1 MKGDSSVVPLV
12 PKADLPLAR
21 LQNDIATGRQE
32 FTLII
37 YNKLGTLPFLTL
49 NWLCSMNNIIRYSI
63 IIFIF
68 VVFAYAEDTCQA
80 QDIVKEESTIKPVSV
95 SANVDKAR
103 ATIGDKINYKIT
115 VDFPENIEVFFPE
128 TKDKVG
134 GLAVKDFAVSDIER
148 DEGRITRELSYVLET
163 YKASSYIIPA
173 FDIKYKEKLKSEI
186 EVAKT
191 PEIFV
196 EVVTVLDADASDV
209 RGIKPPVSLDKRYFK
224 LYIIIAIVF
233 GVLLLVAIVLHY
245 VYHRKQ
251 TETESIPEPL
261 PAHQVAYND
270 LESLMAM
277 DLISKGQ
284 IKEYY
289 YRLSNIVRHYIENRF
304 KLMAPERTTEEFLAE
319 MMVTGKLT
327 EDHKELV
334 GNFLEHC
341 DMVKFAA
348 YGPDSREIENSFNS
362 AKKLVDETREVMQEG
377 AVAQAN
383 VN

>member
-1 MKGDSSVVPLV
+1 
-12 PKADLPLAR
+12 
-21 LQNDIATGRQE
+21 
-32 FTLII
+32 
-37 YNKLGTLPFLTL
+37 
-49 NWLCSMNNIIRYSI
+49 MNNITRYAI
-63 IIFIF
+63 IIFMLF
-68 VVFAYAEDTCQA
+68 LYAEDMCLA
-80 QDIVKEESTIKPVSV
+80 QDALIEENSNKSVSV
-95 SANVDKAR
+95 SAGVDKAR
-103 ATIGDKINYKIT
+103 ATIGDEINYKIT

-148 DEGRITRELSYVLET
+148 DKGRITRELNYVLET

-173 FDIKYKEKLKSEI
+173 FDIKYKEKLKPET
-186 EVAKT
+186 EVSKT

-233 GVLLLVAIVLHY
+233 GVLILAAIVLHY

-251 TETESIPEPL
+251 SETESIPEPL
-261 PAHQVAYND
+261 SAHQIAYND
-270 LESLMAM
+270 LESLKAM

-284 IKEYY
+284 IKDYY

-304 KLMAPERTTEEFLAE
+304 KLMAPDRTTEEFLVE
-319 MMVTGKLT
+319 MTVTGKLT
-327 EDHKELV
+327 GVHKELV

-362 AKKLVDETREVMQEG
+362 AKKLVDETREVVQEG
-377 AVAQAN
+377 AVVQTD

>member
-1 MKGDSSVVPLV
+1 
-12 PKADLPLAR
+12 
-21 LQNDIATGRQE
+21 
-32 FTLII
+32 
-37 YNKLGTLPFLTL
+37 
-49 NWLCSMNNIIRYSI
+49 MNNITRYAI
-63 IIFIF
+63 IIFMLF
-68 VVFAYAEDTCQA
+68 LYVEDTCLA
-80 QDIVKEESTIKPVSV
+80 QDALKEEGSANKPVSV
-95 SANVDKAR
+95 TAGVDKAR
-103 ATIGDKINYKIT
+103 ATIGEEINYKIT
-115 VDFPENIEVFFPE
+115 VDFPENVEVFFPE
-128 TKDKVG
+128 TQDKIG
-134 GLAVKDFAVSDIER
+134 GLTVKDFAVSDNKS

-163 YKASSYIIPA
+163 YKASSYIISA
-173 FDIKYKEKLKSEI
+173 FDIKYKEKLKLEI

-251 TETESIPEPL
+251 TEMESIPEPL
-261 PAHQVAYND
+261 SAHQIAYND
-270 LESLMAM
+270 LESLRAM
-277 DLISKGQ
+277 DLVSKGQ

-304 KLMAPERTTEEFLAE
+304 KLMAPERTTEEFLIE
-319 MMVTGKLT
+319 MTVTGKLT
-327 EDHKELV
+327 GVHKELV

-348 YGPDSREIENSFNS
+348 YGPDSREIESSFSS
-362 AKKLVDETREVMQEG
+362 AKKLVDETREVVQEV
-377 AVAQAN
+377 AVVQAD

>member
-1 MKGDSSVVPLV
+1 
-12 PKADLPLAR
+12 
-21 LQNDIATGRQE
+21 
-32 FTLII
+32 
-37 YNKLGTLPFLTL
+37 
-49 NWLCSMNNIIRYSI
+49 MNNITRYAI
-63 IIFIF
+63 LIFIF
-68 VVFAYAEDTCQA
+68 VVFAFAEDTCLA
-80 QDIVKEESTIKPVSV
+80 QDRVKEESAIKPVSV

-134 GLAVKDFAVSDIER
+134 GLAVKDFAVADIEK
-148 DEGRITRELSYVLET
+148 EKGRITREFRYVLET

-261 PAHQVAYND
+261 PAHQIAYND

>member
-1 MKGDSSVVPLV
+1 
-12 PKADLPLAR
+12 
-21 LQNDIATGRQE
+21 
-32 FTLII
+32 
-37 YNKLGTLPFLTL
+37 
-49 NWLCSMNNIIRYSI
+49 
-63 IIFIF
+63 
-68 VVFAYAEDTCQA
+68 
-80 QDIVKEESTIKPVSV
+80 
-95 SANVDKAR
+95 
-103 ATIGDKINYKIT
+103 
-115 VDFPENIEVFFPE
+115 VDFPEDIEVFFPE

-148 DEGRITRELSYVLET
+148 EDGRITRELSYVLET

-173 FDIKYKEKLKSEI
+173 FDIRYKEKLKPEA
-186 EVAKT
+186 EVEVTKT

-224 LYIIIAIVF
+224 LYIIIAIVI
-233 GVLLLVAIVLHY
+233 GVLILVAVVLHY
-245 VYHRKQ
+245 IYHRKQ
-251 TETESIPEPL
+251 RETESVPEPL
-261 PAHQVAYND
+261 SAHQIAYND
-270 LESLMAM
+270 LESLRAM
-277 DLISKGQ
+277 DLVSKGQ

-304 KLMAPERTTEEFLAE
+304 KLMAPDRTTEEFLVE
-319 MMVTGKLT
+319 MTVTGKLT
-327 EDHKELV
+327 GVHKELV

-362 AKKLVDETREVMQEG
+362 AKKLVDETREILREEVDNTG
-377 AVAQAN
+377 

>member
-1 MKGDSSVVPLV
+1 MKRDSSVVPLS

-32 FTLII
+32 STLII
-37 YNKLGTLPFLTL
+37 YNKLGIPPFLTL
-49 NWLCSMNNIIRYSI
+49 NWLFNMNNIIRYAI
-63 IIFIF
+63 IIFIL
-68 VVFAYAEDTCQA
+68 FAYTGSTCLA
-80 QDIVKEESTIKPVSV
+80 QDALKEESSKKHVSV
-95 SANVDKAR
+95 SASVDKAR

-115 VDFPENIEVFFPE
+115 VDFPADVEVFFPE

-148 DEGRITRELSYVLET
+148 DDGRITRELSYVLET
-163 YKASSYIIPA
+163 YNASSYIIPA
-173 FDIKYKEKLKSEI
+173 FDIKYREKLKSET

-191 PEIFV
+191 PEIFI
-196 EVVTVLDADASDV
+196 EVVTMLDADASDV

-233 GVLLLVAIVLHY
+233 GILLLVAIVLHY
-245 VYHRKQ
+245 VYRRKQ
-251 TETESIPEPL
+251 RETESIPEPL
-261 PAHQVAYND
+261 SAHQIAYND
-270 LESLMAM
+270 LESLRDM

-304 KLMAPERTTEEFLAE
+304 KLMAPERTTEEFLIE
-319 MMVTGKLT
+319 MTVTGKLSGV
-327 EDHKELV
+327 HKELV

-348 YGPDSREIENSFNS
+348 YGPDSREIEGSFNS
-362 AKKLVDETREVMQEG
+362 AKKLVDETREVIQEE
-377 AVAQAN
+377 VS

>member
-1 MKGDSSVVPLV
+1 
-12 PKADLPLAR
+12 
-21 LQNDIATGRQE
+21 
-32 FTLII
+32 
-37 YNKLGTLPFLTL
+37 
-49 NWLCSMNNIIRYSI
+49 MNNIIRYSI
-63 IIFIF
+63 FIFIF
-68 VVFAYAEDTCQA
+68 IVFAYAEDTCLA
-80 QDIVKEESTIKPVSV
+80 QDIVNEESSTIPVSV
-95 SANVDKAR
+95 SANVDTAR

-115 VDFPENIEVFFPE
+115 VDFSENIEVFFPE

-134 GLAVKDFAVSDIER
+134 GLAVKDFDVTDIEK
-148 DEGRITRELSYVLET
+148 DKGRTTREFSYILET
-163 YKASSYIIPA
+163 YKTGSYIIPA
-173 FDIKYKEKLKSEI
+173 FDIKYKEKLKSEV

-191 PEIFV
+191 PEIFI
-196 EVVTVLDADASDV
+196 EIATTLDEDASDV
-209 RGIKPPVSLDKRYFK
+209 RGIAPPVSLHKSYFR

-233 GVLLLVAIVLHY
+233 GVLILVAIILHY
-245 VYHRKQ
+245 IYRRNHG
-251 TETESIPEPL
+251 ETESIPEPL
-261 PAHQVAYND
+261 SAHQIAYRD
-270 LESLMAM
+270 LESLRAM

-319 MMVTGKLT
+319 MTVTERLT

-362 AKKLVDETREVMQEG
+362 AKKLVDETREVVQEV
-377 AVAQAN
+377 AVEQAN

>member
-1 MKGDSSVVPLV
+1 
-12 PKADLPLAR
+12 
-21 LQNDIATGRQE
+21 
-32 FTLII
+32 
-37 YNKLGTLPFLTL
+37 
-49 NWLCSMNNIIRYSI
+49 MNNIIRYTI
-63 IIFIF
+63 IVFIFILF
-68 VVFAYAEDTCQA
+68 VYAKDVCLA
-80 QDIVKEESTIKPVSV
+80 QDRVKEEGFKNTVSV

-128 TKDKVG
+128 TEDKVG

-148 DEGRITRELSYVLET
+148 DDGRITRELSYVLET
-163 YKASSYIIPA
+163 YKTGSYIIPA
-173 FDIKYKEKLKSEI
+173 FDIKYKEKLKSEV

-191 PEIFV
+191 PEIFI
-196 EVVTVLDADASDV
+196 EIVTMLDADASDV

-233 GVLLLVAIVLHY
+233 GVLLLAAIVLHY
-245 VYHRKQ
+245 IYRRKER
-251 TETESIPEPL
+251 ETESVPEPL
-261 PAHQVAYND
+261 PAHQIAYSD
-270 LESLMAM
+270 LESLKAM
-277 DLISKGQ
+277 DLVSKGQ

-304 KLMAPERTTEEFLAE
+304 KLMAPDRTTEEFLAE
-319 MMVTGKLT
+319 MTVTGKLS
-327 EDHKELV
+327 EVHKELI

-348 YGPDSREIENSFNS
+348 YGPDSREIENSLNS
-362 AKKLVDETREVMQEG
+362 AKKLVDETREVLKEE
-377 AVAQAN
+377 VS